1 MVMCGNVLLGVKMK
15 VNLGKLVPAVWTE
28 IKADLLRHAVHADY
42 SYL

>member
-1 MVMCGNVLLGVKMK
+1 MCGNVLLGVKMK

-28 IKADLLRHAVHADY
+28 INADLLRHVVHVDY